1 MKSGPKASTKGND
14 GSAVVEKGSRVGPDQ
29 CPVTFTLGF
38 IGGKWK
44 PVILH
49 LVRKGANRFG
59 VLQRAIDGISKQML
73 TAQLRE
79 LERDGILSR
88 TIFPEIPP
96 RVEYAI
102 TPLGQSLLPVIDAMS
117 KWGLQRMGEPSSK
130 RRAKA

>member
-1 MKSGPKASTKGND
+1 MKTGVMKPAKGKESASVPVKSSTL
-14 GSAVVEKGSRVGPDQ
+14 GPDQ
-29 CPVTFTLGF
+29 CPVTFTVGF

-44 PVILH
+44 PVIIH
-49 LVRKGANRFG
+49 LIRKGANRFG

-79 LERDGILSR
+79 LENDGILSR

-102 TPLGQSLLPVIDAMS
+102 TPLGESLLPVIDAMS
-117 KWGLQRMGEPSSK
+117 KWGLKRMEEPRGSK
-130 RRAKA
+130 RKR

>member
-1 MKSGPKASTKGND
+1 M
-14 GSAVVEKGSRVGPDQ
+14 
-29 CPVTFTLGF
+29 TFTVGF

-44 PVILH
+44 PVIIH
-49 LVRKGANRFG
+49 LIRKGANRFG

-79 LERDGILSR
+79 LENDGILSR

-102 TPLGQSLLPVIDAMS
+102 TPLGESLLPVIDAMS
-117 KWGLQRMGEPSSK
+117 KWGLKQMQEPRGNK
-130 RRAKA
+130 RKR

>member
-1 MKSGPKASTKGND
+1 MMPAKGKKSAAIPEKS
-14 GSAVVEKGSRVGPDQ
+14 SALGPDQ
-29 CPVTFTLGF
+29 CPVTFTVGF

-44 PVILH
+44 PVIIH
-49 LVRKGANRFG
+49 LIRKGANRFG

-79 LERDGILSR
+79 LENDGILSR

-102 TPLGQSLLPVIDAMS
+102 TPLGESLLPVIDAMS
-117 KWGLQRMGEPSSK
+117 KWGLKQMQEPRGNK
-130 RRAKA
+130 RKR